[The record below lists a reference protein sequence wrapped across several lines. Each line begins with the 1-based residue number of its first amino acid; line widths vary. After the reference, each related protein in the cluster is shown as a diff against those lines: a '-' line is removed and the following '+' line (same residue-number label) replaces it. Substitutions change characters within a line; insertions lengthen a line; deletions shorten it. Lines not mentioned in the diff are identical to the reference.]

1 VSPRLPTILLAVLI
15 SASPLLAEQGS
26 AIVVHLA
33 DGTNLLLRS
42 WSFTYEYASAQKGEP
57 PTLASTAHREA
68 RDLWAG
74 KKAIPLTG
82 RTLEIRYAEEN
93 QVVGGALQRVPVA
106 RGFVLVSREGKR
118 ENLKADPPHQDL
130 LAPDAAGRLVQ
141 ARALDLHGETIGGT
155 QREFCL
161 LSYSSLVECPV
172 QADQR
177 VVKIQF
183 QP

>member
-1 VSPRLPTILLAVLI
+1 LSLRLPTTLFAVLTF
-15 SASPLLAEQGS
+15 ASTLLAEQSGP
-26 AIVVHLA
+26 IVVHLA

-42 WSFTYEYASAQKGEP
+42 WSFTYEYASGRRGEP

-74 KKAIPLTG
+74 KKAIPLIG
-82 RTLEIRYAEEN
+82 RTLEIRYAQEN
-93 QVVGGALQRVPVA
+93 QVVEGTLQKVPVA

-118 ENLKADPPHQDL
+118 ESLKADPPHQDL

-161 LSYSSLVECPV
+161 LSYSLLVECPV

>member
-1 VSPRLPTILLAVLI
+1 VSLGLLTTLLAVLI
-15 SASPLLAEQGS
+15 PASPLLAEES
-26 AIVVHLA
+26 RTIVVHLA

-42 WSFTYEYASAQKGEP
+42 WSFTYEYASGQKGES
-57 PTLASTAHREA
+57 PTLASSARREA
-68 RDLWAG
+68 QDLWTG
-74 KKAIPLTG
+74 KKSIPLTG
-82 RTLEIRYAEEN
+82 RTLEVRYVEEN
-93 QVVGGALQRVPVA
+93 HVVGGALQKVPVA

-118 ENLKADPPHQDL
+118 ESLKADPPHQDR
-130 LAPDAAGRLVQ
+130 LAPDAAGRMVQ

-161 LSYSSLVECPV
+161 VSYSSLVECPV

>member
-1 VSPRLPTILLAVLI
+1 VPLRLPTTLLALLTF
-15 SASPLLAEQGS
+15 AGPLLAEQGGP
-26 AIVVHLA
+26 IVVHLA

-42 WSFTYEYASAQKGEP
+42 WSFSYEYASGRRGEP
-57 PTLASTAHREA
+57 PTLGSTAHREA

-74 KKAIPLTG
+74 KKSIPLTG

-93 QVVGGALQRVPVA
+93 HVVGGALQKVPVA
-106 RGFVLVSREGKR
+106 RGFVLLSREGKR
-118 ENLKADPPHQDL
+118 ESLKADPPHQDL

-155 QREFCL
+155 RREFCL
-161 LSYSSLVECPV
+161 LSYSALVECPV